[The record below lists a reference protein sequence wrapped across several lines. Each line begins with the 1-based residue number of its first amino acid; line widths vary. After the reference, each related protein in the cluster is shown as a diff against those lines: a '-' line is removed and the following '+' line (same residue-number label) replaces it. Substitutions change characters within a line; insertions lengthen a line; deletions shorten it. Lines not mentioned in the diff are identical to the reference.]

1 MAGTWWSWS
10 DWQSASGRRWQDWWA
25 DNGWGWAS
33 SWGEANAQQE
43 QQQTAVAAPDR
54 AGAGERADA
63 ETQDEEAAGRRT
75 MPATAAEL
83 DPPGAEALDL
93 CVAAAAPV
101 GNDDAEAGQA
111 SSTGP
116 WAAVAAPA
124 ASSWA
129 RARYAKDLIRPHG
142 RDTVLP
148 PQVQPHPFDETRVC
162 INCGVYEPFQDR
174 TEECCWVTAGTR
186 CVFIDYDMDDGGN
199 GGGEGDDRH
208 PPSRKRTIQE
218 LNAQDVLDGD
228 KNDEADGEVTH
239 RIDTLHTLTELAGWE
254 LYPCICEKPGEPFVE
269 VPGERRPRCREC
281 LKPVDLPVARGVEG
295 RVAVAEEAIE
305 VEASAGVAD
314 GSDDD
319 DKMNG
324 TDQGPDGDPVS
335 VDDVVDGLRL

>member
-1 MAGTWWSWS
+1 M
-10 DWQSASGRRWQDWWA
+10 
-25 DNGWGWAS
+25 
-33 SWGEANAQQE
+33 QQW
-43 QQQTAVAAPDR
+43 VLDR

-75 MPATAAEL
+75 MQ
-83 DPPGAEALDL
+83 ALDL

-101 GNDDAEAGQA
+101 SDDDAEAGQ
-111 SSTGP
+111 
-116 WAAVAAPA
+116 
-124 ASSWA
+124 
-129 RARYAKDLIRPHG
+129 
-142 RDTVLP
+142 
-148 PQVQPHPFDETRVC
+148 TRVC

-218 LNAQDVLDGD
+218 LNEQDVLDD
-228 KNDEADGEVTH
+228 DENDEADGEVTY
-239 RIDTLHTLTELAGWE
+239 RIDTLHTLTELAVWE

-319 DKMNG
+319 DEMNG